1 MHGPFVKLIEKIIGV
16 CGFYAVP
23 QKDVEAP
30 CPAWREVMDTSVP
43 VGLAVHRENKMII
56 GFRFARIFWDLTLQE
71 KFWDLSLKES
81 SET

>member
-1 MHGPFVKLIEKIIGV
+1 MHGPFVKLIEKYRCLRLLRSSTKG
-16 CGFYAVP
+16 CGSPSPRLEGSNGYL
-23 QKDVEAP
+23 
-30 CPAWREVMDTSVP
+30 RP

-56 GFRFARIFWDLTLQE
+56 GFHFARIFWDLTLQE

>member
-1 MHGPFVKLIEKIIGV
+1 MSAAFTQFHKG
-16 CGFYAVP
+16 CGSPSPRLEGSNGYLRP
-23 QKDVEAP
+23 G
-30 CPAWREVMDTSVP
+30 
-43 VGLAVHRENKMII
+43 GLAVHRENKMII